1 VLSES
6 FLSQLDT
13 LALTQR
19 QRAHGQLKGMHRSR
33 RVGAGMVLADFRPYA
48 EGDDI
53 RNIDWGIYLRM
64 DRLMLRLFEEEADIP
79 IYLLLDASQSMA
91 HGSPGKLE
99 YAKQLAA
106 ALAYLGL
113 LNHDR
118 VNVAAVTDTVRE
130 VLPTRRGKNQ
140 APQVFRFLEGVQPSG
155 GTSLQGAL
163 RRYFAAPRTRGLLIL
178 ISDFLDRA
186 GLDESFAILRRFRH
200 DVMLLQVISPQE
212 RDPQLPEEVV
222 LVDAE
227 DGTAHE
233 LEITPALLAAYRETF
248 ERHAQ
253 GIEAYARK
261 YGWGYARVQTE
272 VPLEDLV
279 LRGLREEGLLR

>member
-1 VLSES
+1 MLSES
-6 FLSQLDT
+6 FLHQLDT
-13 LALTQR
+13 LALAQR

-64 DRLMLRLFEEEADIP
+64 DRLMLRLFEEEADVP
-79 IYLLLDASQSMA
+79 VYLLLDASQSMD
-91 HGSPGKLE
+91 HGSPSKLE
-99 YAKQLAA
+99 CAKKLAA
-106 ALAYLGL
+106 ALSYVAL

-118 VNVAAVTDTVRE
+118 VNVAAVSDTVRE
-130 VLPTRRGKNQ
+130 ALPTRRGKNQ
-140 APQVFRFLEGVQPSG
+140 APQVFRFLEGVRPG
-155 GTSLQGAL
+155 GRTSLQGAL
-163 RRYFAAPRTRGLLIL
+163 RRFFAAPRTRGLVIL
-178 ISDFLDRA
+178 ISDFLDRE
-186 GLDESFAILRRFRH
+186 GLDETVAILRRFRH
-200 DVMLLQVISPQE
+200 DVMLLQVVSPQE

-227 DGTAHE
+227 EGTAQE
-233 LEITPALLAAYRETF
+233 LEVTPALLAAYREMF

-253 GIEAYARK
+253 EIEACARR

-272 VPLEDLV
+272 VPVEDLV
-279 LRGLREEGLLR
+279 LRGFREEGLLR

>member
-1 VLSES
+1 MLSES
-6 FLSQLDT
+6 FLAQLDT

-64 DRLMLRLFEEEADIP
+64 DRLMLRLFEEEADVP
-79 IYLLLDASQSMA
+79 VYVLLDASQSMD
-91 HGSPGKLE
+91 HGNPGKLE
-99 YAKQLAA
+99 CARKLAA
-106 ALAYLGL
+106 ALSYVAL

-118 VNVAAVTDTVRE
+118 VNVATFSDTVRE
-130 VLPTRRGKNQ
+130 ALPTRRGKNQ
-140 APQVFRFLEGVQPSG
+140 APQVFRFLEGVKPG
-155 GTSLQGAL
+155 GRTSLQGAL
-163 RRYFAAPRTRGLLIL
+163 RRFFAAPRTRGLVIL
-178 ISDFLDRA
+178 ISDFLDRE
-186 GLDESFAILRRFRH
+186 GLDETFAILRRFRH
-200 DVMLLQVISPQE
+200 DVMLLQVMSPQE

-227 DGTAHE
+227 EGTAHE
-233 LEITPALLAAYRETF
+233 LEVTPALLAAYRETF
-248 ERHAQ
+248 ERYAQ
-253 GIEAYARK
+253 EIEAHARR

-272 VPLEDLV
+272 VPVEDLV
-279 LRGLREEGLLR
+279 LRGFREEGLLR